1 MVMNLPPPSTCSLH
15 LVEDIVAE
23 RQNGI
28 NATFFTS
35 IKDEWLARVQQY
47 LDTGGEPSQV
57 QRWPD
62 VEHKRVSFL
71 NLYKSPAD
79 GAAQEAIIRQ
89 LRDHDLVLCPACGE
103 PGRPNTLDH
112 YLPKG
117 KYPHLCVTP
126 HNLFPMCDAC
136 QKEKLEKTGDIA
148 DPKFFVHP
156 YFDVFVAEN
165 VIVLVIEPPFD
176 VPTFALLPR
185 PGMTADQTRLISS
198 HMRELAIPQRY
209 GHFFRGQHR
218 RLIRLVNRM
227 RSSGQDVS
235 ENLEA
240 FCDACADQSKNSW
253 EHIFY
258 SSVLLNDDL
267 LEYLRH
273 GILPKLP

>member
-1 MVMNLPPPSTCSLH
+1 MHLPPPTTCSLQ

-35 IKDEWLARVQQY
+35 IKEAWLIRVQKY
-47 LDTGGEPSQV
+47 LDTGGEPNKV
-57 QRWPD
+57 QRWPE
-62 VEHKRVSFL
+62 VEPKRNSFL
-71 NLYKSPAD
+71 NLYKSPSD
-79 GAAQEAIIRQ
+79 GAAQESILRQ

-103 PGRPNTLDH
+103 AGRPNTLDH

-117 KYPHLCVTP
+117 KYPHFCVTP

-136 QKEKLEKTGDIA
+136 QKEKQEKTGSIA

-165 VIVLVIEPPFD
+165 VIVLVIEPPFNM
-176 VPTFALLPR
+176 PTFSLVPR
-185 PGMTADQTRLISS
+185 RGLTADQTRLISS

-218 RLIRLVNRM
+218 RLIRLVDRM
-227 RSSGQDVS
+227 RTSGQDVS
-235 ENLEA
+235 ANLEA
-240 FCDACADQSKNSW
+240 FRNSCADPSQNSW
-253 EHIFY
+253 EHVFY
-258 SSVLLNDDL
+258 SSVLLNDKL
-267 LEYLRH
+267 LEYLRN
-273 GILPKLP
+273 GVLPTLP

>member
-1 MVMNLPPPSTCSLH
+1 
-15 LVEDIVAE
+15 
-23 RQNGI
+23 
-28 NATFFTS
+28 
-35 IKDEWLARVQQY
+35 
-47 LDTGGEPSQV
+47 
-57 QRWPD
+57 
-62 VEHKRVSFL
+62 
-71 NLYKSPAD
+71 
-79 GAAQEAIIRQ
+79 
-89 LRDHDLVLCPACGE
+89 
-103 PGRPNTLDH
+103 
-112 YLPKG
+112 
-117 KYPHLCVTP
+117 
-126 HNLFPMCDAC
+126 MCDAC